1 MRCRMENI
9 DSRKDLLVGLFK
21 EYCDKYDE
29 LNAKFSAVPVAK
41 YEYCS
46 GVKGGAWRG
55 YYHPSPIGDI
65 VTGNASRGR
74 RVTHPRKGCY
84 YRYRYLFDE
93 YGKLFIAEDY
103 DDQPSKPAP
112 IIYFDE
118 RRRLCFAEDNSDQ
131 AAVSEP
137 VLWQKEFLIYEGR
150 RVIAPQYDIVFT
162 PELVT
167 VSVCDYDEQGRILR
181 YDRLHWGLQRPVKYQ
196 KLSSEVYEYD
206 ETGLLEYA
214 YWGRSFAGITEV
226 DKYHFNHDD
235 EGRIVSYDFF
245 RKDGSLVTY
254 EVPKSK
260 RRNV

>member
-1 MRCRMENI
+1 MENI
-9 DSRKDLLVGLFK
+9 DFRKDLLVGLFK

-29 LNAKFSAVPVAK
+29 LNTLFSAIPVAK

-46 GVKGGAWRG
+46 GVKGGVWRG

-74 RVTHPRKGCY
+74 RITHPRKGCY

-93 YGKLFIAEDY
+93 NGKLLVAEDY
-103 DDQPSKPAP
+103 SKELGKPKP
-112 IIYFDE
+112 VIYFDE
-118 RRRLCFAEDNSDQ
+118 RRKLCVARDTSEQ
-131 AAVSEP
+131 TAVSEP

-150 RVIAPQYDIVFT
+150 RVIAPEYDIVST
-162 PELVT
+162 PELGT
-167 VSVCDYDEQGRILR
+167 ISVCDYNEQGKILR
-181 YDRLHWGLQRPVKYQ
+181 YDRLHWSIQDPIKYQ
-196 KLSSEVYEYD
+196 DLSSEVYEYGKN
-206 ETGLLEYA
+206 GLLEFA

>member
-1 MRCRMENI
+1 MEKI
-9 DSRKDLLVGLFK
+9 DFRKDLLVGLFK
-21 EYCDKYDE
+21 KYCDKYDE
-29 LNAKFSAVPVAK
+29 LNAKFSAVPVAR

-46 GVKGGAWRG
+46 GVKGGVWRE

-93 YGKLFIAEDY
+93 RRKLFIAEDY
-103 DDQPSKPAP
+103 SKELGKPKP
-112 IIYFDE
+112 VIYFDE
-118 RRRLCFAEDNSDQ
+118 RRRLCVARDTSEQ

-150 RVIAPQYDIVFT
+150 RVIAPEYDIVST

-181 YDRLHWGLQRPVKYQ
+181 YDRLSWRPQNQIKYQ
-196 KLSSEVYEYD
+196 NLSSEVYEYGKN
-206 ETGLLEYA
+206 GLLEFA
-214 YWGRSFAGITEV
+214 YWGRSFASITEV

-235 EGRIVSYDFF
+235 EGRIVSYDFL

>member
-1 MRCRMENI
+1 MFFSFNKET
-9 DSRKDLLVGLFK
+9 LVKLFVQ
-21 EYCDKYDE
+21 YSDRYDE
-29 LNAKFSAVPVAK
+29 LNTLFSAIPVAR

-46 GVKGGAWRG
+46 GVKGGVWRG

-118 RRRLCFAEDNSDQ
+118 RRRLCFAEDNSEQ
-131 AAVSEP
+131 SAVSEP
-137 VLWQKEFLIYEGR
+137 ILWQKEFLIYEGR
-150 RVIAPQYDIVFT
+150 RVIAPEYDIVLT

-167 VSVCDYDEQGRILR
+167 MSVCDYDEQGRILR

-214 YWGRSFAGITEV
+214 YWGRSFAGIIEV

-235 EGRIVSYDFF
+235 EGRMVSYDFF

-254 EVPKSK
+254 EVPKSRQRK
-260 RRNV
+260 I

>member
-1 MRCRMENI
+1 MENI
-9 DSRKDLLVGLFK
+9 DFRKDLLVGLFK

-29 LNAKFSAVPVAK
+29 LNAKFSAIPVAK

-46 GVKGGAWRG
+46 GVKGIGRG
-55 YYHPSPIGDI
+55 CYSPSLIIDI
-65 VTGNASRGR
+65 VVGNVNRGR

-118 RRRLCFAEDNSDQ
+118 RRRLRFAEDNSNQ

-150 RVIAPQYDIVFT
+150 RVIAPQYDIVST

-167 VSVCDYDEQGRILR
+167 VSVCDYDEQGENTPL
-181 YDRLHWGLQRPVKYQ
+181 
-196 KLSSEVYEYD
+196 
-206 ETGLLEYA
+206 
-214 YWGRSFAGITEV
+214 
-226 DKYHFNHDD
+226 
-235 EGRIVSYDFF
+235 
-245 RKDGSLVTY
+245 
-254 EVPKSK
+254 
-260 RRNV
+260 

>member
-1 MRCRMENI
+1 MEKI
-9 DSRKDLLVGLFK
+9 DFRKDLLVGLFK

-46 GVKGGAWRG
+46 GVKGGVWRG

-65 VTGNASRGR
+65 VVGNASRGR

-93 YGKLFIAEDY
+93 NGKLLVAEDY

-118 RRRLCFAEDNSDQ
+118 RRKLCVARDTSEQ

-167 VSVCDYDEQGRILR
+167 ISVCDYDEQGRILR
-181 YDRLHWGLQRPVKYQ
+181 YDRLSWRPQDQIKYQ
-196 KLSSEVYEYD
+196 NLSSEVYEYG
-206 ETGLLEYA
+206 ENGLLEFA

>member
-1 MRCRMENI
+1 MENI
-9 DSRKDLLVGLFK
+9 DFRKDLLVGLFK

-29 LNAKFSAVPVAK
+29 LNTKFSAVPVAK
-41 YEYCS
+41 YEYCN
-46 GVKGGAWRG
+46 GVKGGIWRG

-74 RVTHPRKGCY
+74 RLLTHPRKGCY

-93 YGKLFIAEDY
+93 NGKLLVAEDY
-103 DDQPSKPAP
+103 SKELGKPKP
-112 IIYFDE
+112 VIYFDE
-118 RRRLCFAEDNSDQ
+118 RRKLCVARDTSEQ
-131 AAVSEP
+131 TAVSEP

-150 RVIAPQYDIVFT
+150 RVIAPEYDIVST
-162 PELVT
+162 PELGT
-167 VSVCDYDEQGRILR
+167 ISVCDYNEQGKILR
-181 YDRLHWGLQRPVKYQ
+181 YDRLHWSIQDPIKYQ
-196 KLSSEVYEYD
+196 DLSSEVYEYGKN
-206 ETGLLEYA
+206 GLLEFA

-260 RRNV
+260 RRKV

>member
-1 MRCRMENI
+1 MENI
-9 DSRKDLLVGLFK
+9 DFRKDLLVGLFK

-29 LNAKFSAVPVAK
+29 LNAKFSAVPVAR

-46 GVKGGAWRG
+46 GVKGGVWRG

-93 YGKLFIAEDY
+93 NGKLLVAEDY
-103 DDQPSKPAP
+103 SKELGKPKP
-112 IIYFDE
+112 VIYFDE

-137 VLWQKEFLIYEGR
+137 ILWQKEFLIYEGR
-150 RVIAPQYDIVFT
+150 RVIAPEYDIVLT

-167 VSVCDYDEQGRILR
+167 MSVCDYDEQGRILR

-260 RRNV
+260 RRKV

>member
-1 MRCRMENI
+1 MEKI
-9 DSRKDLLVGLFK
+9 DFRKDLLVGLFK

-41 YEYCS
+41 YEYCN
-46 GVKGGAWRG
+46 GVKGGVWRG
-55 YYHPSPIGDI
+55 YYNPSPISDI
-65 VTGNASRGR
+65 VVGNASRGR
-74 RVTHPRKGCY
+74 RVTYPRKGRF

-93 YGKLFIAEDY
+93 NGKLLVAEDY
-103 DDQPSKPAP
+103 SEALGKPKP
-112 IIYFDE
+112 VIYFDE
-118 RRRLCFAEDNSDQ
+118 RRRLCFAEDNSNQ

-150 RVIAPQYDIVFT
+150 RVIAPEYDIVST
-162 PELVT
+162 PELGT
-167 VSVCDYDEQGRILR
+167 ISVCDYNEQGRILR

-214 YWGRSFAGITEV
+214 YWGRSFAGIIEV

-235 EGRIVSYDFF
+235 EGRMVSYDFF

>member
-1 MRCRMENI
+1 MEKI
-9 DSRKDLLVGLFK
+9 DFRKDLLVGLFK

-29 LNAKFSAVPVAK
+29 LNAKFSAVPVAR

-46 GVKGGAWRG
+46 GVKGGVWRG

-74 RVTHPRKGCY
+74 RITHPRKGCH

-93 YGKLFIAEDY
+93 NGKLLVAEDY
-103 DDQPSKPAP
+103 SKELGKPKP
-112 IIYFDE
+112 VIYFDE
-118 RRRLCFAEDNSDQ
+118 RRKLCVARDTSEQ

-137 VLWQKEFLIYEGR
+137 VLWLKEFLIYEGR

-162 PELVT
+162 PELGT
-167 VSVCDYDEQGRILR
+167 ISVCDYDEQGRVFR
-181 YDRLHWGLQRPVKYQ
+181 YDRLSWRPQDQIKYQ
-196 KLSSEVYEYD
+196 NLSSEVYEYGKN
-206 ETGLLEYA
+206 GLLEFA
-214 YWGRSFAGITEV
+214 YWGRSFAGIIEV

>member
-1 MRCRMENI
+1 MENI
-9 DSRKDLLVGLFK
+9 DFRKDLLVGLFK

-41 YEYCS
+41 YEYCN
-46 GVKGGAWRG
+46 GVKGGVWRG
-55 YYHPSPIGDI
+55 YYNPSPMSDI
-65 VTGNASRGR
+65 VVGNANRGR
-74 RVTHPRKGCY
+74 CVMHPRKGCY
-84 YRYRYLFDE
+84 YRYRYSFDAN
-93 YGKLFIAEDY
+93 GKLFVVEDY
-103 DDQPSKPAP
+103 SEEFGKPKP

-137 VLWQKEFLIYEGR
+137 VLWQKEFLIYEVR
-150 RVIAPQYDIVFT
+150 RVIAPEYDIVLT

-167 VSVCDYDEQGRILR
+167 MSVCDYDEQGRILR
-181 YDRLHWGLQRPVKYQ
+181 YDRLHWSKHDPIKYQ
-196 KLSSEVYEYD
+196 DLSSEVYEYG
-206 ETGLLEYA
+206 ENGLLEYA

-254 EVPKSK
+254 EIPKSK

>member
-1 MRCRMENI
+1 MENI
-9 DSRKDLLVGLFK
+9 DFRKDLLVGLFK

-29 LNAKFSAVPVAK
+29 LNAKFSAVLVAK

-46 GVKGGAWRG
+46 GVKGGVWRG

-93 YGKLFIAEDY
+93 NGKLLVAEDY
-103 DDQPSKPAP
+103 SEALGKPKP
-112 IIYFDE
+112 VIYFDE
-118 RRRLCFAEDNSDQ
+118 RRRLCFAEDNSEQ
-131 AAVSEP
+131 SAVSEP

-167 VSVCDYDEQGRILR
+167 VSVCDYDEQGENTPL
-181 YDRLHWGLQRPVKYQ
+181 
-196 KLSSEVYEYD
+196 
-206 ETGLLEYA
+206 
-214 YWGRSFAGITEV
+214 
-226 DKYHFNHDD
+226 
-235 EGRIVSYDFF
+235 
-245 RKDGSLVTY
+245 
-254 EVPKSK
+254 
-260 RRNV
+260 

>member
-1 MRCRMENI
+1 MENI
-9 DSRKDLLVGLFK
+9 DFRKDLLVGLFK

-41 YEYCS
+41 YEYCN
-46 GVKGGAWRG
+46 GVKGGVWRG

-74 RVTHPRKGCY
+74 RITHPRKGCY

-93 YGKLFIAEDY
+93 NGKLLVAEDY
-103 DDQPSKPAP
+103 SKELGKPKP
-112 IIYFDE
+112 VIYFDE

-131 AAVSEP
+131 AAVPEP

-162 PELVT
+162 PELGT
-167 VSVCDYDEQGRILR
+167 ISVCDYDGQGKILR
-181 YDRLHWGLQRPVKYQ
+181 YDRLSWRPQDQIKYQ
-196 KLSSEVYEYD
+196 NLSSEVYEYGKN
-206 ETGLLEYA
+206 GLLEFA

-260 RRNV
+260 RRKV

>member
-1 MRCRMENI
+1 MENI
-9 DSRKDLLVGLFK
+9 DFRKDLLVGLFK

-29 LNAKFSAVPVAK
+29 LNAKLSAIPVAK

-46 GVKGGAWRG
+46 GVKGGVWRG

-74 RVTHPRKGCY
+74 RVMHPRKGCY
-84 YRYRYLFDE
+84 YRHRYSFDAN
-93 YGKLFIAEDY
+93 GKLFVAEDY
-103 DDQPSKPAP
+103 SEEFGKPKP

-118 RRRLCFAEDNSDQ
+118 RRKLCVARDTSEQ

-150 RVIAPQYDIVFT
+150 RVIAPEYDIVLT
-162 PELVT
+162 PELGT
-167 VSVCDYDEQGRILR
+167 VSVCNYDGQGKILR
-181 YDRLHWGLQRPVKYQ
+181 YDRLHWSKHDPIKYQ
-196 KLSSEVYEYD
+196 DLSSEVYEYG
-206 ETGLLEYA
+206 ENGLLEYA

>member
-1 MRCRMENI
+1 MENI
-9 DSRKDLLVGLFK
+9 DFRKDLLVGLFK

-41 YEYCS
+41 YEYCN
-46 GVKGGAWRG
+46 GVKGGVWRG

-93 YGKLFIAEDY
+93 NGKLLVAEDY
-103 DDQPSKPAP
+103 DDHPSKPAP

-118 RRRLCFAEDNSDQ
+118 HRKLCIAKVNGDQ
-131 AAVSEP
+131 VAVYKSI
-137 VLWQKEFLIYEGR
+137 LWQKEFLIYEGR
-150 RVIAPQYDIVFT
+150 RVIAPEYDIVLM

-167 VSVCDYDEQGRILR
+167 MSVCDYDEQGRILR
-181 YDRLHWGLQRPVKYQ
+181 YDRLSWRPQDQIKYQ
-196 KLSSEVYEYD
+196 NLSSEVYEYGKN
-206 ETGLLEYA
+206 GLLEFA

>member
-1 MRCRMENI
+1 MKNI
-9 DSRKDLLVGLFK
+9 DFRKDLLVGLFK

-29 LNAKFSAVPVAK
+29 LNAKFSAVPVAR

-46 GVKGGAWRG
+46 GVKGGVWRG

-74 RVTHPRKGCY
+74 RVTHPRKGCH

-118 RRRLCFAEDNSDQ
+118 RRRLRFAEDNSNQ

-150 RVIAPQYDIVFT
+150 RVIAPEYDIVST

-181 YDRLHWGLQRPVKYQ
+181 YDRLSWRPQDQIKYQ
-196 KLSSEVYEYD
+196 NLSSEVYEYGKN
-206 ETGLLEYA
+206 GLLEFA

-245 RKDGSLVTY
+245 RKDGSTETY

>member
-1 MRCRMENI
+1 MEKI
-9 DSRKDLLVGLFK
+9 DFRKDLLVGLFK
-21 EYCDKYDE
+21 KYCDKYDE
-29 LNAKFSAVPVAK
+29 LNAKLSAVPVAR

-46 GVKGGAWRG
+46 GVKGGVWRG

-93 YGKLFIAEDY
+93 NGKLLVAEDY
-103 DDQPSKPAP
+103 SKELGKPKP
-112 IIYFDE
+112 VIYFDE
-118 RRRLCFAEDNSDQ
+118 RRKLCVARDTSEQ

-137 VLWQKEFLIYEGR
+137 VLWQKEFLIYEAR

-167 VSVCDYDEQGRILR
+167 VSVCDYDEQGRMLR
-181 YDRLHWGLQRPVKYQ
+181 YDRLSWRSQDQIKYQ
-196 KLSSEVYEYD
+196 NLSSEVYEYGKN
-206 ETGLLEYA
+206 GLLEFA

-254 EVPKSK
+254 EVTKSK

>member
-1 MRCRMENI
+1 MENI
-9 DSRKDLLVGLFK
+9 DFRKDLLVGLFK

-29 LNAKFSAVPVAK
+29 LNTKFSAVPVAK
-41 YEYCS
+41 YEYCN
-46 GVKGGAWRG
+46 GVKGGVWRG

-74 RVTHPRKGCY
+74 RITHPRKVCH

-150 RVIAPQYDIVFT
+150 RVIAPEYDIVST

-181 YDRLHWGLQRPVKYQ
+181 YDRLSWRPQDQIKYQ
-196 KLSSEVYEYD
+196 NLSSEVYEYG
-206 ETGLLEYA
+206 ENGPLEYA

>member
-1 MRCRMENI
+1 MENI
-9 DSRKDLLVGLFK
+9 DFRKDLLVGLFK

-29 LNAKFSAVPVAK
+29 LNAKFSAIPVAK

-46 GVKGGAWRG
+46 GVKGGVWRG

-93 YGKLFIAEDY
+93 NGKLLVAEDY
-103 DDQPSKPAP
+103 SKELGKPKP
-112 IIYFDE
+112 VIYFDE
-118 RRRLCFAEDNSDQ
+118 RRKLCVA
-131 AAVSEP
+131 EP

-162 PELVT
+162 PELGT
-167 VSVCDYDEQGRILR
+167 ISVCDYDEQGRILR
-181 YDRLHWGLQRPVKYQ
+181 YDRLSWRPQDQIKYQ
-196 KLSSEVYEYD
+196 NLSSEVYEYG
-206 ETGLLEYA
+206 ENGLLEFA

-260 RRNV
+260 RRKV

>member
-1 MRCRMENI
+1 MENI
-9 DSRKDLLVGLFK
+9 DFRKDLLVGLFK

-46 GVKGGAWRG
+46 GVKGGVWRG
-55 YYHPSPIGDI
+55 YYNPSPISDI
-65 VTGNASRGR
+65 VVGNANRGR

-93 YGKLFIAEDY
+93 NGKLLVAEDY
-103 DDQPSKPAP
+103 SKELGKPKP
-112 IIYFDE
+112 VIYFDE
-118 RRRLCFAEDNSDQ
+118 RRKLCVARDTSEQ

-162 PELVT
+162 PELGT
-167 VSVCDYDEQGRILR
+167 VSVCDYDEQGRVLR

-254 EVPKSK
+254 EIPKSK

>member
-1 MRCRMENI
+1 MFFSFNKET
-9 DSRKDLLVGLFK
+9 LVKLFVQ
-21 EYCDKYDE
+21 YSDRYDE
-29 LNAKFSAVPVAK
+29 LNTLFSAIPVAR

-46 GVKGGAWRG
+46 GVKGGVWRG

-118 RRRLCFAEDNSDQ
+118 RRRLCFAEDNSEQ
-131 AAVSEP
+131 SAVSEP
-137 VLWQKEFLIYEGR
+137 ILWQKEFLIYEGR
-150 RVIAPQYDIVFT
+150 RVIAPEYDIVLT

-167 VSVCDYDEQGRILR
+167 MSVCDYDEQGRILR

-235 EGRIVSYDFF
+235 EGRMVSYDFF

-254 EVPKSK
+254 EVPKPK

>member
-1 MRCRMENI
+1 MRCHMEKI
-9 DSRKDLLVGLFK
+9 DFRKDLLVGLFK

-29 LNAKFSAVPVAK
+29 LNAKLSAVPVAK

-46 GVKGGAWRG
+46 GVKGGVWRG

-74 RVTHPRKGCY
+74 RVTHPRKGCH

-118 RRRLCFAEDNSDQ
+118 RRRLRFAEDNSNQ
-131 AAVSEP
+131 SAVSEP

-181 YDRLHWGLQRPVKYQ
+181 YDRLSWRPQDQIKYQ
-196 KLSSEVYEYD
+196 NLSSEVYEYGKN
-206 ETGLLEYA
+206 GLLVFA

>member
-1 MRCRMENI
+1 MENI
-9 DSRKDLLVGLFK
+9 DFRKDLLVGLFK

-41 YEYCS
+41 YEYCN
-46 GVKGGAWRG
+46 GVKGGVWRG

-65 VTGNASRGR
+65 VVGNASRGR

-93 YGKLFIAEDY
+93 NGKLLVAEDY
-103 DDQPSKPAP
+103 SKELGKPKP
-112 IIYFDE
+112 VIYFDE
-118 RRRLCFAEDNSDQ
+118 RRKLCVARDTSEQ

-167 VSVCDYDEQGRILR
+167 ISVCDYDEQGRILR
-181 YDRLHWGLQRPVKYQ
+181 YDRLSWRPQDQIKYQ
-196 KLSSEVYEYD
+196 NLSSEVY
-206 ETGLLEYA
+206 L
-214 YWGRSFAGITEV
+214 
-226 DKYHFNHDD
+226 
-235 EGRIVSYDFF
+235 
-245 RKDGSLVTY
+245 SLIHI
-254 EVPKSK
+254 
-260 RRNV
+260 